1 MMRMSFRC
9 LLFLSILAFVSCNES
24 ANSKPKV
31 TLAVA
36 ANMQFAM
43 KSIADGF
50 SNKTNIDCELI
61 LGSSGKLT
69 AQIQQG
75 APYDVFI
82 SADIKYPEELYITHK
97 TEGKPKIYAEGK
109 LVLWTVLEELTPSL
123 SLLQTDTV
131 QHIAIANPKTAPY
144 GVAALSVLRNQ
155 PFYESVVGKLVYGES
170 IAQTNQF
177 ITSKSA
183 EIGFTSMAVVLSAE
197 MKNKGHWIAL
207 AEESYPR
214 LLQSASLIKKEN
226 GASKEALAF
235 YDFLFSQEA
244 QKILKQYGYS
254 IPN

>member
-1 MMRMSFRC
+1 
-9 LLFLSILAFVSCNES
+9 
-24 ANSKPKV
+24 
-31 TLAVA
+31 
-36 ANMQFAM
+36 M
-43 KSIADGF
+43 KSIADSF

-82 SADIKYPEELYITHK
+82 SADIKYPEELHRTQK

-123 SLLQTDTV
+123 PLLQTDTV

-144 GVAALSVLRNQ
+144 GVAALAVLRGQ
-155 PFYESVVGKLVYGES
+155 PFYESVVEKLVYGES

-207 AEESYPR
+207 AEEAYPR

-226 GASKEALAF
+226 GASNEALAF

-244 QKILKQYGYS
+244 QKILRLYGYS